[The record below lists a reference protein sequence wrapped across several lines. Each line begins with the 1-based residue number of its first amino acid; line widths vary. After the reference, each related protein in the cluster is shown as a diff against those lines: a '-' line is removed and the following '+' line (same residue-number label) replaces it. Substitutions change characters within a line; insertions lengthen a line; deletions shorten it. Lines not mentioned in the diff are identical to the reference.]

1 MPRGRPCPISS
12 DVQSAPST
20 IALSGGPADV
30 SQARSISRHGG
41 FDLPARPSRRRR
53 TWCRR
58 VRAAGLARGGLAD
71 RKGAVLL
78 GRTKILLVP
87 LGLARPGLVPVRLCV
102 AAWVRLGRP
111 RRLAWLA
118 PSSGRGP
125 PSAGPSPSRSP
136 SAPSRPREAACPP
149 PAGQPQARPPA
160 ALSAPP
166 RKHSRRSTPALIVS
180 RAARRTAT
188 AGIVA
193 PWAAAL

>member
-1 MPRGRPCPISS
+1 MSARPFIGRSS
-12 DVQSAPST
+12 NAST
-20 IALSGGPADV
+20 IGLQGGPGHV
-30 SQARSISRHGG
+30 SQACFISRRGG
-41 FDLPARPSRRRR
+41 VGLPARPSRRRR
-53 TWCRR
+53 AWRRR
-58 VRAAGLARGGLAD
+58 VRAARLARGGLAG

-78 GRTKILLVP
+78 GRTEVLLVP
-87 LGLARPGLVPVRLCV
+87 FRLARPGLVPVRLCV